1 MALKT
6 FKIDYNGNEEE
17 VEYDDDIEYGKI
29 APILKGNVDASNP
42 MQSKVNIPEYQ
53 IGILIT
59 VITKAPF
66 QYNSSSAILKLP
78 SRTVVKLIDEIMNDY
93 AMGIFLEGWMKTLLG
108 SDNLT
113 KFITEATPTA
123 QQPSAGTKKPSTNNL
138 STGSKTSQT

>member
-1 MALKT
+1 MVLKT
-6 FKIDYNGNEEE
+6 FKIQYNGKEEE
-17 VEYDDDIEYGKI
+17 VEYDTDIEYGKI

-53 IGILIT
+53 IGILVT

-66 QYNSSSAILKLP
+66 NYTSSQAIYKLP

-108 SDNLT
+108 SENLS

-123 QQPSAGTKKPSTNNL
+123 QPPSDGTKKPPTN
-138 STGSKTSQT
+138 SPPTGSKTSRT